1 MTVVSV
7 VRYGVILW
15 TVLEVAGTSQSSK
28 EKTFVAGTREP
39 SPSVEDDTNNLYLP
53 SSQQSTG
60 SLPAWAVS
68 AGVAVA
74 LPSTHSLT
82 GLPWWT
88 SLPATPAIRL
98 DEERRVQDSSLSV
111 RHYLASRNSPP
122 SVSLTS
128 IPHVLPLPLSPHHK
142 PSSPGLAKGS
152 SLLQSL
158 HSSNSPRPSFGNEN
172 KDKKKSYNNEENL
185 LQNVQMKNEIVP
197 SERRRRASVGT
208 YDIPVSVVSYSPTS
222 HFFMH
227 ELLDPQLGR
236 KSILESPRYF
246 TRNRQIPSS
255 SSAPI
260 VFPGPTVVASTTTP
274 PPHIVYPT
282 ESTFPSTVSHNVTL
296 PSKTTDQGLQDQG
309 LSSTAATPP
318 DPGVTDNRVIIVVPC
333 RGLCKISAGRVCVT
347 DQNCLTRQH
356 GK

>member
-60 SLPAWAVS
+60 SLTAWAVS
-68 AGVAVA
+68 AGAAIA

-88 SLPATPAIRL
+88 SLPATPVIRL
-98 DEERRVQDSSLSV
+98 DEERRVPDSSLSV

-158 HSSNSPRPSFGNEN
+158 HSSHSPRPSFGNEN
-172 KDKKKSYNNEENL
+172 KDEKKSYNNEENL
-185 LQNVQMKNEIVP
+185 LQNVQMKNEIIP
-197 SERRRRASVGT
+197 SERRRRSSVGT
-208 YDIPVSVVSYSPTS
+208 YDTPLSVVSYSPTS

-227 ELLDPQLGR
+227 ELLNPQPAPGQ
-236 KSILESPRYF
+236 KSVPESLEEFATNYHL
-246 TRNRQIPSS
+246 PSS
-255 SSAPI
+255 SSASI
-260 VFPGPTVVASTTTP
+260 VFPGPTAVNKITTTP
-274 PPHIVYPT
+274 NPYH
-282 ESTFPSTVSHNVTL
+282 HNNWTRTRHNPRRAMPAL
-296 PSKTTDQGLQDQG
+296 LCQ
-309 LSSTAATPP
+309 
-318 DPGVTDNRVIIVVPC
+318 C
-333 RGLCKISAGRVCVT
+333 RQRLCS
-347 DQNCLTRQH
+347 DL
-356 GK
+356 